1 MKKVLRIV
9 MAFILVQ
16 AAFFSVLPVNAAA
29 NDISGHWAQ
38 AQITDWMEKGLI
50 KGYTDGTFKPD
61 NSISRAECF
70 AMINRAFGFTQKSA
84 EAFEDVDQKWYAED
98 IAKARAQGYL
108 KGYTDNTA
116 RPDKPI
122 TRQEIIAIIARI
134 LKLNPDEAA
143 LSVYPDA
150 KSVTSW
156 ARGSV
161 GAVSRLGYFNVYED
175 KSLRPDKNATRAEIV
190 WMLAKA
196 AGTMYNAKGIYGQE
210 KDTQVIN
217 GNVTISGSDVTLRNT
232 TIKGN
237 LYLSEGIAGRAVLE
251 NVTVEGVTTLCGAP
265 ASLNGK
271 FGRLLIEARKAQVSI
286 NGGTVSELTI
296 NADGCE
302 VSIRD
307 TVSVTTLNINKP
319 VRVSGKCTIG
329 TANINADNVTVE
341 ANPSVVNVGANRK
354 GVSVTAAAPVAI
366 ITGGNT
372 GGNPGGNTG
381 GNPGGNTGDNP
392 GGNTGDNPGGNTG
405 DNPGG
410 NTGDNPGGDTGGDP
424 DDGTTTPTAITVTG
438 MDTIPDINAA
448 YGTSPG
454 AITLPSSVTLQL
466 SNSTTTAAGITA
478 WDTTAFVPNKSGT
491 YTFTGTLALPDGIS
505 NPDTINPAVHLNIGV
520 QPELIADS
528 YVVKGQAVD
537 MPETVTVRLDEITTA
552 IAGIN
557 WDLAG
562 FSTNTLGSFPLRGT
576 LVMPEGT
583 SDPAGTTV
591 SMVMRVTDPI
601 ADPNPGTSM
610 VLSQGTEINECDEM
624 GANLTFENAVVE
636 LDTTNKVSG
645 SGSLRITSNVP
656 LGGGNIAITNRVN
669 MNLSAMKNLQFDVY
683 IPDKSQ
689 LDGISLRLYNNRT
702 ANFSRYTGSWRLV
715 NGWNRITVAQSDFL
729 VHDGADWSN
738 AITSIV
744 VTFCANSGCKPCVN
758 LDAMAYNVSAKTNI
772 LFTFDDGWYDL
783 IDGSISGNAYSCLKE
798 KGLTATV
805 WAKKIS
811 SAYGGNTHVTVEEA
825 VNDTGHPKYMNE
837 TDLTML
843 YNEGWD
849 IGNHTVNHYDSIS
862 GLSDEQI
869 LREYQECQQWLIDRS
884 WTRGAYFAA
893 YPSGV
898 YNERLIEQLRS
909 VGVLAART
917 TAYGLQSVPVD
928 NMYKLK
934 CISLDTTLT
943 RDAAM
948 AVLRSEI
955 DRAVETGTTLIFMLH
970 KVEDSA
976 DPLAITTAEFRS
988 IVDYVDARR
997 SNINVLTFSEWYNAY
1012 VDAAVTAVTPLQ
1024 DIECDVGTDAGSVGL
1039 PSQVEIRLGDTR
1051 TAFVPVTWDTSG
1063 YDATKA
1069 GTYPI
1074 TGMLQLP
1081 YGIANSSGLTANV
1094 NVILKDTSAPAAR
1107 NITTIA
1113 AIDLITV
1120 DAGTTLSAI
1129 ALPAQVQVT
1138 LDDAS
1143 TEMLN
1148 VSWNPDGY
1156 NGETPGTYTLT
1167 GEIVL
1172 PEGITN
1178 DNDIKAQI
1186 QITVCDPAPAARN
1199 ITTIAAIDLITVDA
1213 GTTLSAIALPAQVQV
1228 TLDDASTEMLN
1239 VNWNMD
1245 GYNSE
1250 VPGTYTLMG
1259 TLQLPEGIT
1268 NSSNLTVTVNVT
1280 VMDTPAPAVRNITT
1294 IAAIDLITV
1303 DTGTTLSAI
1312 TLPAQVQVTLDDTS
1326 SEMLNVNWNPDGYNG
1341 ETPETYTLTGEIVLP
1356 EGITNNN
1363 DIKAQIQITVCD
1375 PIPV

>member
-38 AQITDWMEKGLI
+38 AQITDWMEKGLV
-50 KGYTDGTFKPD
+50 KGYTDETFKPD

-70 AMINRAFGFTQKSA
+70 AMINRAFGFTKKSA
-84 EAFEDVDQKWYAED
+84 EAFEDVGQKWYAED
-98 IAKARAQGYL
+98 VAKARAQGYL

-122 TRQEIIAIIARI
+122 ARQEIIAIVARI

-150 KSVTSW
+150 KSVSSW

-161 GAVSRLGYFNVYED
+161 GAISRLGYCNVYED
-175 KSLRPDKNATRAEIV
+175 KSLRPDKNATRAEVV

-196 AGTMYNAKGIYGQE
+196 AGTMYNAKGTYGQE
-210 KDTQVIN
+210 KDNQVIN
-217 GNVTISGSDVTLRNT
+217 GNATISGSDVTLRNT
-232 TIKGN
+232 IIKGN

-271 FGRLLIEARKAQVSI
+271 FGKLLIEAGKAKVSI

-296 NADGCE
+296 NADDCVVTIRDI
-302 VSIRD
+302 VSI
-307 TVSVTTLNINKP
+307 TTLNINRP
-319 VRVSGKCTIG
+319 ARVSGKCIVG

-341 ANPSVVNVGANRK
+341 ANPAVVNVGTGRK
-354 GVSVTAAAPVAI
+354 GVSVTAAAPAVI
-366 ITGGNT
+366 ITSSNPGVST
-372 GGNPGGNTG
+372 GGNPGG
-381 GNPGGNTGDNP
+381 D
-392 GGNTGDNPGGNTG
+392 
-405 DNPGG
+405 
-410 NTGDNPGGDTGGDP
+410 PGGDPGG
-424 DDGTTTPTAITVTG
+424 GTTTPTAITVTG
-438 MDTIPDINAA
+438 MDPIPDINAA
-448 YGTSPG
+448 YGTSTG

-466 SNSTTTAAGITA
+466 SNSTTTVAGISA

-491 YTFTGTLALPDGIS
+491 YAFTGTLALPDGIS
-505 NPDTINPAVHLNIGV
+505 NPDSISPAVHLNIGV

-528 YVVKGQAVD
+528 YVIRGQAAD
-537 MPETVTVRLDEITTA
+537 MPETVTVRRDEITTA
-552 IAGIN
+552 IAGIT
-557 WDLAG
+557 WDLTG
-562 FSTNTLGSFPLRGT
+562 FSTNTPGSFPLRGT
-576 LVMPEGT
+576 LVMPDGT

-610 VLSQGTEINECDEM
+610 VLSRGTVINECDEM
-624 GANLTFENAVVE
+624 GANLTFENAAVE

-656 LGGGNIAITNRVN
+656 LGGGNIAITNLVN
-669 MNLSAMKNLQFDVY
+669 INLSAMQNLQFDVY

-689 LDGISLRLYNNRT
+689 LDGISLRLFNNRT

-715 NGWNRITVAQSDFL
+715 NGWNRITVGKSDFL
-729 VHDGADWSN
+729 SHEGADWNN

-758 LDAMAYNVSAKTNI
+758 LDAIAYNVSAKTNI

-783 IDGSISGNAYSCLKE
+783 IDGAISGNAYSCLKE
-798 KGLTATV
+798 KGFTATV

-869 LREYQECQQWLIDRS
+869 QREYQECQQWLIDRS

-893 YPSGV
+893 YPSGL

-909 VGVLAART
+909 IGVLAART
-917 TAYGLQSVPVD
+917 TAYGLQSIPVD

-934 CISLDTTLT
+934 CICLDTTLT

-948 AVLRSEI
+948 AGLRSEI
-955 DRAVETGTTLIFMLH
+955 DRAAETGTTLIFMFH

-976 DPLAITTAEFRS
+976 DPLAITTGEFRS

-1024 DIECDVGTDAGSVGL
+1024 DIECDIGTDAGSIGL
-1039 PSQVEIRLGDTR
+1039 PSQVEIRLSDAR
-1051 TAFVPVTWDTSG
+1051 TTFVHVTWNTTG
-1063 YDATKA
+1063 YDAASA
-1069 GTYPI
+1069 GTYPL
-1074 TGMLQLP
+1074 TGTLQLP
-1081 YGIANSSGLTANV
+1081 YGIANSGLTANI
-1094 NVILKDTSAPAAR
+1094 NVILKDTSAPVVR
-1107 NITTIA
+1107 DITTIA
-1113 AIDLITV
+1113 AINLITV

-1129 ALPAQVQVT
+1129 TLPTQVQVT

-1143 TEMLN
+1143 SEMLDVN
-1148 VSWNPDGY
+1148 WNPGGY
-1156 NGETPGTYTLT
+1156 NGEMPGTYTLT
-1167 GEIVL
+1167 GDIVL

-1178 DNDIKAQI
+1178 SYDIQAQV
-1186 QITVCDPAPAARN
+1186 QITVLEPAPVVRD
-1199 ITTIAAIDLITVDA
+1199 ITTIAAINLVTVDA
-1213 GTTLSAIALPAQVQV
+1213 GTTLSAIELPVQVQV
-1228 TLDDASTEMLN
+1228 TLDDASNVILD
-1239 VNWNMD
+1239 VNWNLD
-1245 GYNSE
+1245 RYNGE
-1250 VPGTYTLMG
+1250 MPGTYTL
-1259 TLQLPEGIT
+1259 
-1268 NSSNLTVTVNVT
+1268 
-1280 VMDTPAPAVRNITT
+1280 
-1294 IAAIDLITV
+1294 
-1303 DTGTTLSAI
+1303 TG
-1312 TLPAQVQVTLDDTS
+1312 D
-1326 SEMLNVNWNPDGYNG
+1326 
-1341 ETPETYTLTGEIVLP
+1341 IVLP
-1356 EGITNNN
+1356 EGITNNTE
-1363 DIKAQIQITVCD
+1363 IKAQIQITVSD
-1375 PIPV
+1375 PIPL